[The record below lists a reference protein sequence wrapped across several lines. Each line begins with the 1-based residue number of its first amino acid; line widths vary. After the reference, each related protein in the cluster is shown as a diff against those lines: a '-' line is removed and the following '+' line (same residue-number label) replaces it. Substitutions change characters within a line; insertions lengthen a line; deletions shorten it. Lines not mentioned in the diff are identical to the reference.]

1 MNLIV
6 AICKKNGIGKDGNI
20 PWYIKE
26 DLKYFKDI
34 TSFASHQPGK
44 NVVIM
49 GRKTWES
56 IPEKYKPL
64 SNRINIIL
72 SKTMNESHVENYNDT
87 YIFSSLDSAINNTIR
102 NANKTIYVIG
112 GESIYQE
119 AINRN
124 DCDHLYITEIY
135 KDYDCDTFFPKIDSN
150 KYLLK
155 NVRSF
160 RYNKTEDVYFRN
172 LIYISNRL
180 NNRLKEIVY
189 VNSEERQYLNL
200 LDKILHNG
208 VKNIDRTGVGTL
220 SVFGEQ
226 LKYNLRETFPL
237 LTTKRMFVR
246 GIFEELLLYISG
258 KTDNKIMQEKNI
270 HIWDGNTSREFL
282 DNRGLSEYEEGD
294 MGETYGFNF
303 RHYGAEYKGCRH
315 DYSGQGFDQLKN
327 VIDLI
332 KNTPSSRRM
341 IINLFN
347 PATQHK
353 AALPACLCQYQFYVN
368 SEEKTLNLQI
378 YIRSSDFFLANNWNA
393 CTGGF
398 LVHLICNLNG
408 IDLTPGDLTVVTGD
422 THIYLNHIEGVKEN
436 LKRIPKPP
444 PMLKIRNQYDN
455 IEDFTYDD
463 IEVIGYS
470 PYPSIKVDMAI

>member
-6 AICKKNGIGKDGNI
+6 AVCKKNGIGKEGNI
-20 PWYIKE
+20 PWYVKE
-26 DLKYFKDI
+26 DLKYFKDV
-34 TSFASHQPGK
+34 TSFINHQPGK

-56 IPEKYKPL
+56 IPDKYKPL

-72 SKTMNESHVENYNDT
+72 SKTMNESQIENYNDT
-87 YIFSSLDSAINNTIR
+87 YIFSSLDLAINNTIR

-112 GESIYQE
+112 GESIYTE

-135 KDYDCDTFFPKIDSN
+135 KEYECDTFFPKIDSN
-150 KYLLK
+150 NYLLK
-155 NVRSF
+155 KVSSF
-160 RYNKTEDVYFRN
+160 RYDKSEDVYFRN

-180 NNRLKEIVY
+180 NNTLKELIY
-189 VNSEERQYLNL
+189 INSEEQQYLNL
-200 LDKILHNG
+200 LDKILNNG

-226 LKYNLRETFPL
+226 LRYNLRETFPL
-237 LTTKRMFVR
+237 LTTKRMFIR

-258 KTDNKIMQEKNI
+258 KTDNKIMQDKNI

-282 DNRGLSEYEEGD
+282 DNRGLSEYREGD

-303 RHYGAEYKGCRH
+303 RHYGAEYKGCQH

-332 KNTPSSRRM
+332 KNAPSSRRM
-341 IINLFN
+341 LINLFN

-368 SEEKTLNLQI
+368 SQEKTLNLQI
-378 YIRSSDFFLANNWNA
+378 YIRSSDFFLANNWKA
-393 CTGGF
+393 CTGAF

-408 IDLTPGDLTVVTGD
+408 VGLTPGDLTVVTGD
-422 THIYLNHIEGVKEN
+422 THIYLNHIDGVKEN
-436 LKRIPKPP
+436 LERIPKPP
-444 PMLKIRNQYDN
+444 PMIKIKNKYDN

-463 IEVIGYS
+463 IEIIGYS

>member
-6 AICKKNGIGKDGNI
+6 AVCKKNGIGKEGNI
-20 PWYIKE
+20 PWYVKE
-26 DLKYFKDI
+26 DLKYFKDV
-34 TSFASHQPGK
+34 TSFINHQPGK

-56 IPEKYKPL
+56 IPDKYKPL

-72 SKTMNESHVENYNDT
+72 SKTMNESQIENYNDT
-87 YIFSSLDSAINNTIR
+87 YIFSSLDLAINNTIR

-112 GESIYQE
+112 GESIYTE

-135 KDYDCDTFFPKIDSN
+135 KEYECDTFFPKIDSN
-150 KYLLK
+150 NYLLK
-155 NVRSF
+155 KVSSF
-160 RYNKTEDVYFRN
+160 RYDKSEDVYFRN

-180 NNRLKEIVY
+180 NNTLKELIY
-189 VNSEERQYLNL
+189 INSEEQQYLNL
-200 LDKILHNG
+200 LDKILNNG

-226 LKYNLRETFPL
+226 LRYNLRETFPL
-237 LTTKRMFVR
+237 LTTKRMFIR

-258 KTDNKIMQEKNI
+258 KTDNKIMQDKNI

-282 DNRGLSEYEEGD
+282 DNRGLNEYNEGD

-303 RHYGAEYKGCRH
+303 RHYGAEYKGCQH

-332 KNTPSSRRM
+332 KNAPSSRRM
-341 IINLFN
+341 LINLFN

-368 SEEKTLNLQI
+368 SQEKTLNLQI

-393 CTGGF
+393 CTGAF

-408 IDLTPGDLTVVTGD
+408 VGLTPGDLTVVTGD
-422 THIYLNHIEGVKEN
+422 THIYLNHIDGVKEN
-436 LKRIPKPP
+436 LERIPKPP
-444 PMLKIRNQYDN
+444 PMIKIKNKYDN

-463 IEVIGYS
+463 IEIIGYS